1 MKHVFFIRGLFI
13 EAYEVFKDKRQSYI
27 SESLYNIIEMQNDY
41 M

>member
-1 MKHVFFIRGLFI
+1 MRFSLEVYSQKHM
-13 EAYEVFKDKRQSYI
+13 EYSDKRQSYI